1 MLAFVTGISISGKST
16 MVTELSR
23 RGYEAHDLEHNGM
36 SAWFHKQTGTRDA
49 EFGQVP
55 ERTKAWMDAHEWR
68 VSVDRVSAI
77 AGRVGERIV
86 FLCGG
91 GANEQA
97 VIELCD
103 AVIWL
108 QTDEATIRQRVTAP
122 RDHTYGTKPHE
133 LIAIIEG
140 NQRKEQY
147 YRALGA
153 MIIDARRP
161 MSVVADD
168 IVER

>member
-1 MLAFVTGISISGKST
+1 MA
-16 MVTELSR
+16 TELSR
-23 RGYEAHDLEHNGM
+23 RGYKAYDLEHNGM

-68 VSVDRVSAI
+68 ISIDKVRDIAASVGDKA
-77 AGRVGERIV
+77 V

-91 GANEQA
+91 GANEQE
-97 VIELCD
+97 VIALCD
-103 AVIWL
+103 VVVWL

-133 LIAIIEG
+133 LTAIIEG
-140 NQRKEQY
+140 NQYKERQ

-153 MIIDARRP
+153 TIIDVRRP
-161 MSVVADD
+161 MSVVANDM
-168 IVER
+168 IATIESQQ